1 MAATETPDP
10 VGFDDIIAGVRFG
23 LAFDAKGRARS
34 VKKHVSRCRQI
45 MESIPAATGY
55 RPRFDGVVT
64 LSPFHRAM
72 EQRWRELSW
81 IVQGTCARC
90 PLHARRQCRGARFS

>member
-1 MAATETPDP
+1 MTTTEAPSP
-10 VGFDDIIAGVRFG
+10 VGVADVIVGVRFG

-34 VKKHVSRCRQI
+34 IKRHTSKCRQVL
-45 MESIPAATGY
+45 ESIPAATGY
-55 RPRFDGVVT
+55 RPRHDGAVT

-81 IVQGTCARC
+81 IVQGACANC
-90 PLHARRQCRGARFS
+90 PLHARKQCRGARFS